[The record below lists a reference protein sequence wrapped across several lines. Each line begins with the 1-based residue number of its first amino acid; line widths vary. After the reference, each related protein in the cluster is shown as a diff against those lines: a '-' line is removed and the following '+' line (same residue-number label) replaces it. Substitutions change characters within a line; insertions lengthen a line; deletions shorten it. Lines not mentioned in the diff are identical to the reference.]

1 MHQIDVTVDVFVF
14 IVVILMHFSLEF
26 SRFFLQAER
35 GLAIPHQPQ
44 KIPVIPS
51 IAVLPIEH

>member
-14 IVVILMHFSLEF
+14 IVVILIHFSPEF

-35 GLAIPHQPQ
+35 GLVIPHQPQ